1 MILRQTILLIA
12 LLIVGCDNKT
22 DEIDLFGSDSS
33 SEFLVRV
40 TNNREEDITVI
51 IGPADF
57 GVIAPLDTT
66 EYKAVNSGNNDLYL
80 NGEIHQNSPVSF
92 GTGSWGGHWIYYF
105 SESGSGFY
113 MEGLEGYP

>member
-1 MILRQTILLIA
+1 MKKLLLVV
-12 LLIVGCDNKT
+12 LLIVGCDKKT
-22 DEIDLFGSDSS
+22 VEVNPFGSEYSS
-33 SEFLVRV
+33 DFLVRV

-105 SESGSGFY
+105 CEYGSGFY

>member
-1 MILRQTILLIA
+1 MKKLLLIA
-12 LLIVGCDNKT
+12 LLIVGCDKKT
-22 DEIDLFGSDSS
+22 VEIDYSSD
-33 SEFLVRV
+33 FLVRV

-66 EYKAVNSGNNDLYL
+66 EYKAVNSGDNDLYL

-105 SESGSGFY
+105 SEYGSGSH

>member
-1 MILRQTILLIA
+1 MKKLLLIGLSFL
-12 LLIVGCDNKT
+12 LLIVGCDKKT
-22 DEIDLFGSDSS
+22 VEVNLFGSDYND
-33 SEFLVRV
+33 FLVRV

-66 EYKAVNSGNNDLYL
+66 EYKAVNSGDNDLYL

-105 SESGSGFY
+105 SEYGSGFY